1 MKTHAAFKN
10 NLVSILNKH
19 APKKTTILRGNQYPH
34 FNTFLPNQ
42 IMIRSRL
49 KTKANKSK
57 NPSGIV
63 KFN

>member
-10 NLVSILNKH
+10 NLVSILDKH

-34 FNTFLPNQ
+34 FNTFRPNQ
-42 IMIRSRL
+42 IMIRSHL
-49 KTKANKSK
+49 KTKTNKSQ

-63 KFN
+63 KFK